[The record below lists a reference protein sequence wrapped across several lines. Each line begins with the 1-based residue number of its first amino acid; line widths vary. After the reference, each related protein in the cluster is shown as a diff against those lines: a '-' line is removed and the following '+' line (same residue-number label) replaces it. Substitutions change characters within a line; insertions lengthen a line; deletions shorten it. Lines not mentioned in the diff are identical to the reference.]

1 MTTTQPNILWI
12 CSDQQR
18 FDTLGCYCNDFV
30 TTPNIDRLAQN
41 GTLFENAYC
50 QSPVCTPSRA
60 SFLTGRYPRTTRC
73 RQNGQHISD
82 DEMLVPRLLAD
93 AGYTCGLSGKLHLS
107 PCFPDVAPTGERRIN
122 DGYAEFH
129 WSHTPMPSKLLPI
142 PIKKDNTIEYQM
154 PNFADFS
161 WPTNEYQLWLREQGV
176 PYQRIPF
183 RESQYVQTSMA
194 PEYHQTT
201 WCAQKAI
208 TFIETNADFQRPWLF
223 SVNMFDPHHAFD
235 PPEEYLQPYLDRL
248 SDIPLPNYVPGELD
262 NKPPFQK
269 QDHLHHEN
277 YPYAAMN
284 DDDHRLLRAAYWAM
298 IDLIDA
304 QVGRMIDAL
313 ERTGQLENTI
323 IIFMSDH
330 GEMLGDHGFYLKG
343 PFFYDPA
350 VRVPLIISGPGI
362 SGGKRCSNLT
372 ELADLAPTLLDAANV
387 DRHPGIQSQSLWP
400 LLTEQNARNN
410 HREDVYCEYYN
421 ALITHPATE
430 AQATM
435 VRTEQYKFV
444 FVHGLNT
451 GELYDLKADPTETH
465 NRWTDPAYQSVKLD
479 MFQRLCNRMSWTVDP
494 LPARVSPW

>member
-1 MTTTQPNILWI
+1 MSAAPNILWI

-18 FDTLGCYCNDFV
+18 FDTLGCYGNHFV

-41 GTLFENAYC
+41 GILFEHAYC
-50 QSPVCTPSRA
+50 QSPVCTPSRS

-73 RQNGQHISD
+73 RQNGQHMP
-82 DEMLVPRLLAD
+82 ETELLVPRLLAD

-142 PIKKDNTIEYQM
+142 PISKDGVTEYQM

-161 WPTNEYQLWLREQGV
+161 WPTNAYQLWLREQGV
-176 PYQRIPF
+176 SYRRIPF
-183 RESQYVQTSMA
+183 QESPYVQTSLPA
-194 PEYHQTT
+194 EYHQTT

-208 TFIETNADFQRPWLF
+208 TFIETNADFKRPWLF

-235 PPEEYLQPYLDRL
+235 PPEEYLKPYMDRL
-248 SDIPLPNYVPGELD
+248 ADIPLPNYLPGELE

-269 QDHLHHEN
+269 HDHLHHEN
-277 YPYAAMN
+277 YPYAAMSEN
-284 DDDHRLLRAAYWAM
+284 DHRMIRAAYWAM
-298 IDLIDA
+298 IDLIEA
-304 QVGRMIDAL
+304 QVGRMIEAL
-313 ERTGQLENTI
+313 EQTGQLENTI

-343 PFFYDPA
+343 SFFYDPA

-362 SGGKRCSNLT
+362 PAGKRSSALV
-372 ELADLAPTLLDAANV
+372 ELVDLAPTLLDAATV
-387 DRHPGIQSQSLWP
+387 ERYPGMQGHSMWP
-400 LLTEQNARNN
+400 LLTGQSTLDS
-410 HREDVYCEYYN
+410 HRDDVYCEYYN
-421 ALITHPATE
+421 ALNTHPATD

-435 VRTEQYKFV
+435 VRTEQHKLVY
-444 FVHGLNT
+444 VHGLDT
-451 GELYDLKADPTETH
+451 GELYDLEIDPTETH
-465 NRWTDPAYQSVKLD
+465 NCWSDPAYQSVKLA